1 MAQRRPSKR
10 ARVGGVVRDSIPL
23 LDDYS
28 TVHAREGRL
37 VRVGNEFH
45 TAPAERVPQRESDH
59 TWSNAASWLPHD
71 DPQYALDPDGDWY
84 DEAVGGDVIT
94 QDDVGGQDL
103 PPTAAKKK
111 RVRSK
116 VSVSKKHSNIVIGPN
131 FLQQRPH
138 VVWKDVH
145 RQTYLEE
152 IIRWAGRADFRPAQ
166 QCPDCVARGTAVPG
180 PPEYRC
186 RECFLGDLVC
196 QACCVRR
203 HRMHPL
209 HRVEVSYSFFFF
221 RLLT

>member
-1 MAQRRPSKR
+1 MAQRRSSKR
-10 ARVGGVVRDSIPL
+10 ARVGGVIRDSIPF

-37 VRVGNEFH
+37 LRVGNEFL

-59 TWSNAASWLPHD
+59 TWSNAASWLPID

-84 DEAVGGDVIT
+84 DEAVGGDVIA
-94 QDDVGGQDL
+94 QDSVGGQDF
-103 PPTAAKKK
+103 PTAAKKK

-116 VSVSKKHSNIVIGPN
+116 VSVSLGHSNIVIRLN

-152 IIRWAGRADFRPAQ
+152 IICWAG
-166 QCPDCVARGTAVPG
+166 
-180 PPEYRC
+180 
-186 RECFLGDLVC
+186 
-196 QACCVRR
+196 
-203 HRMHPL
+203 
-209 HRVEVSYSFFFF
+209 
-221 RLLT
+221 